1 MDKEWI
7 MEKTATTLWFDTEA
21 EAAAE
26 HYVKAIPGSK
36 ITSVERYT
44 KQGPGPEGTAMM
56 VFLELGGRPFML
68 LNGGPLF
75 TPNESVSFTIYAEDQ
90 KEVDFLW
97 AHMSEGGKTS
107 QCGWLKDRWG
117 FSWQIVPKRFVEL
130 MTTSSPE
137 AKTRVFGAMMQM
149 SKFDITAL
157 EKAYAGK

>member
-1 MDKEWI
+1 
-7 MEKTATTLWFDTEA
+7 MEKTGTTLWFATEA

-26 HYVKAIPGSK
+26 HYIKAIPGSK
-36 ITSVERYT
+36 ITGVDRYG
-44 KQGPGPEGTAMM
+44 KQGPGPEGTAML
-56 VFLELGGRPFML
+56 VFIQFAGRPFIL

-130 MTTSSPE
+130 MTTVKPE
-137 AKTRVFGAMMQM
+137 AKGRVFGAMMQM
-149 SKFDITAL
+149 TKFDIAKL
-157 EKAYAGK
+157 EAAAKG